1 MYNIKNYAVHIE
13 VLTLALYYELILEK
27 VRKVIEFNREA

>member
-13 VLTLALYYELILEK
+13 VLTLALYYELEK